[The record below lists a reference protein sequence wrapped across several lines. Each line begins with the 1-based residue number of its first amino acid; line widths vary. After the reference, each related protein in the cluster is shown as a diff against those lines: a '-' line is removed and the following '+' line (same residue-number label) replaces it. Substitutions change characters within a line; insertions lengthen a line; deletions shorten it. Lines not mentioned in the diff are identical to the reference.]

1 MEPKTGKLDVPLL
14 MGLFE
19 DLAHLGFYL
28 YNFKVQSLA
37 HDIMKN
43 KNKNKKNLSLIILGT
58 VSLSFSTSSFE
69 EDFTVEGT
77 SHSKKLMK

>member
-1 MEPKTGKLDVPLL
+1 

-28 YNFKVQSLA
+28 FIFKVQSLA
-37 HDIMKN
+37 HDIMK
-43 KNKNKKNLSLIILGT
+43 KKNNLSSIILGR

-77 SHSKKLMK
+77 SQPKKLMK